1 MKINGYAKCCSCTRL
16 AILFFFN
23 NAMKERKE
31 IVKAYDEAVQSGK
44 NVALASLVHLEG
56 SSYRRPGAR
65 MLVNDEGELTGAIS
79 GGCLEGDALRKAMY
93 ALSQQRSMLVTYDT
107 SDEDDMTIGI
117 QLGCAG
123 VIQVL
128 FEPIDPTKQDNPIQ
142 LIRKALAIRQEAV
155 MVTLFNLSNKHAD
168 QPGTCLLMESNGT
181 ISGAIPIQGMEK
193 IVMEDVQLVMRNKK
207 SLFREYQADGISMTA
222 FIEFLQ
228 PSISLVVVGA
238 GNDAV
243 PMMQIADTLGWD
255 VRIVDGR
262 NTHARPE
269 RFVAACQVLVSK
281 PEALLDQLHIDSSTV
296 FVTMTHNYNYDISI
310 LKTLLPT
317 QTPYIGMLGPQK
329 KLDRMLDELRQE
341 GIQLDEAM
349 LSKVY
354 GPTGLEIGAETPEE
368 IALSIIAEIQ
378 AVMEG
383 KQGGMLKHKPD
394 VIHARED
401 TRIEKKQFFTSL

>member
-1 MKINGYAKCCSCTRL
+1 MKINGYAKCCSCSRL

-296 FVTMTHNYNYDISI
+296 FVMMTHNYNYDISI
-310 LKTLLPT
+310 LKALLPT

-329 KLDRMLDELRQE
+329 KLDRMLDESRQE

>member
-1 MKINGYAKCCSCTRL
+1 MKINGYAKCCSCSRL

-296 FVTMTHNYNYDISI
+296 FVMMTHNYNYDISI
-310 LKTLLPT
+310 LKALLPT

>member
-1 MKINGYAKCCSCTRL
+1 MKINGYAKCCSCSRL

-296 FVTMTHNYNYDISI
+296 FVMMTHNYNYDISI
-310 LKTLLPT
+310 LKALLPT

-329 KLDRMLDELRQE
+329 KLDRMLDELRQG
-341 GIQLDEAM
+341 GIQLDDAM

-368 IALSIIAEIQ
+368 IALSIMAEIQ